1 MRCGQVLRACGAV
14 AVGWFAVLSPGCTQ
28 RLIDSTDRQ
37 VQNLIRQR
45 QVVTLGEASH
55 ADLAPEDGRIGPTA
69 RMYDTTPRPVGP
81 ELPPGFAANVQ
92 SPSDAPTED
101 ANDTEPMPVAPGA
114 EVRGGASNGPQQVA
128 ERAEG
133 DLEGEPE
140 QASLERFPF
149 SRTGSTGS
157 DTAPDPSQ
165 SRGPKPG
172 ARNADTGIASV
183 DDDDEDSMISPD
195 IFTPDQ
201 LDWVR
206 LFKLSDALA
215 YAAKHARSLQDA
227 KEDLYLAALDL
238 TLERH
243 LWTPQWVAS
252 LRGEFADY
260 GQVRD
265 FDRAMTAVSN
275 VSLTQR
281 LPYGGE
287 VSARIINRLM
297 RDLGEH
303 ITSGETGDLIIEAN
317 IPLFRGA
324 GRVAYESRYQAERSL
339 IYAVRTFERFR
350 RSFLVNIAG
359 DYFNLQRIKA
369 GLLNANTSYLNTR
382 ESWERAEL
390 MHETGRERN
399 VDDAPRARS
408 SFRNA
413 EAAVVSAK
421 ESYETALDRFKIRIG
436 MEVDAL
442 LDVIDQADDVESEAL
457 EALLPTADEQVAV
470 AVALKYR
477 LDLLTSADQVD
488 DARRGVVITKNRI
501 LPDLDLTGS
510 VSMASNPN
518 ELNSASF
525 HTDRTTWRGM
535 VELRMDDRKAERNDY
550 RASLVLL
557 GREERAHEQF
567 IDTVRADVRRGMRR
581 ILRQSDIREIQEMNV
596 AENVFRHGAA
606 TSRYNLGKSTNQ
618 DLVDADEDLLRA
630 RNNLAGAVADY
641 RLAILEFRRD
651 TGSLRINTE
660 GSWIA
665 RGNTSADGP

>member
-1 MRCGQVLRACGAV
+1 
-14 AVGWFAVLSPGCTQ
+14 
-28 RLIDSTDRQ
+28 
-37 VQNLIRQR
+37 
-45 QVVTLGEASH
+45 
-55 ADLAPEDGRIGPTA
+55 
-69 RMYDTTPRPVGP
+69 
-81 ELPPGFAANVQ
+81 
-92 SPSDAPTED
+92 
-101 ANDTEPMPVAPGA
+101 
-114 EVRGGASNGPQQVA
+114 
-128 ERAEG
+128 
-133 DLEGEPE
+133 
-140 QASLERFPF
+140 
-149 SRTGSTGS
+149 
-157 DTAPDPSQ
+157 
-165 SRGPKPG
+165 
-172 ARNADTGIASV
+172 
-183 DDDDEDSMISPD
+183 MISPD

-201 LDWVR
+201 LDRVR

-303 ITSGETGDLIIEAN
+303 ITSGETGDLILEAN

-369 GLLNANTSYLNTR
+369 GLSNANTSYLNTR

-457 EALLPTADEQVAV
+457 EALLPTADEQAAI

-535 VELRMDDRKAERNDY
+535 VELRMDDRKTERNDY
-550 RASLVLL
+550 RASLVRLV
-557 GREERAHEQF
+557 REERAHEQF

-581 ILRQSDIREIQEMNV
+581 ILRQSDIREIQKMNV

-618 DLVDADEDLLRA
+618 DVVDADEDLLRA